1 MLETRRGVG
10 ILINDSHRTSGFM
23 DIIRGTKNEC
33 QVSIQITIKIQ
44 HLLLVIYIVFDQ
56 LLTN

>member
-10 ILINDSHRTSGFM
+10 ILMIVYRTHYSGFM

-33 QVSIQITIKIQ
+33 QVSIQCNIK
-44 HLLLVIYIVFDQ
+44 VFDQ